1 MGSMRKFRNIF
12 LVGLNALG
20 IGVALATSSAEA
32 QDICEP
38 EDAECACER
47 ALEVGTIEALE
58 DYLFRYPDAP
68 TACTALALNTLSQFT
83 PGDRDDSTIP
93 ADTSGYGG

>member
-1 MGSMRKFRNIF
+1 MRKLRNIF
-12 LVGLNALG
+12 LVGLNAIG
-20 IGVALATSSAEA
+20 ISVSLASGSAEA
-32 QDICEP
+32 QVLQCDP
-38 EDAECACER
+38 EEAECACER
-47 ALEVGTIEALE
+47 ALELGTIEALE

-83 PGDRDDSTIP
+83 PRDRDNSIP